1 MSIKYENGLPYFTQ
15 IWSRDTHRLKLTLT
29 VNSVYVYV
37 YVIQLQISVKEL
49 LISIIINY

>member
-1 MSIKYENGLPYFTQ
+1 MQAG
-15 IWSRDTHRLKLTLT
+15 HRGFKPAL